1 MNNIKT
7 HTDMKKNYVIP
18 KMEIVVFDS
27 ENSVLCTSGSGSGS
41 ASADDFVKDDLT
53 ENNDFWN

>member
-27 ENSVLCTSGSGSGS
+27 ENSVLCASGTGSGS
-41 ASADDFVKDDLT
+41 AFADDFVKDDLT
-53 ENNDFWN
+53 GNNDFWN

>member
-1 MNNIKT
+1 
-7 HTDMKKNYVIP
+7 MKKSYVIP

-27 ENSVLCTSGSGSGS
+27 ENSVLCASSTGSGS

-53 ENNDFWN
+53 GNADFWN

>member
-1 MNNIKT
+1 
-7 HTDMKKNYVIP
+7 MKKNYVIP

-27 ENSVLCTSGSGSGS
+27 ENSVLCASSTGSGS

-53 ENNDFWN
+53 GNNDFWN

>member
-1 MNNIKT
+1 
-7 HTDMKKNYVIP
+7 MKKNYVIP

-27 ENSVLCTSGSGSGS
+27 ENSVLCTSGSGGGS